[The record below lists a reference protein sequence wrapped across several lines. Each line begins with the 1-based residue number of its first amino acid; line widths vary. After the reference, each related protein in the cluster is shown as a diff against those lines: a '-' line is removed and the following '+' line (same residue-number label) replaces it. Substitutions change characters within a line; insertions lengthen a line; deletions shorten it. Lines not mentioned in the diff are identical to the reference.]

1 MKTVIFDLDGTLA
14 DITKRREM
22 STKENGKIDWDIFF
36 EPNNIWFDLPNEP
49 VITMAQLLSE
59 KHRIVIFSGRSKA
72 TKDETKRWLKK
83 FYVPFDVIKMRPT
96 SNEWKFMPDDE
107 LKQHWL
113 DTLFPDDKKNG
124 ILCVF
129 DDRQKVVDMWRRNGI
144 TCFQVDDG
152 NF

>member
-36 EPNNIWFDLPNEP
+36 GANNIWFDLPNEP

-83 FYVPFDVIKMRPT
+83 FDVPFDVIKMRPT

-113 DTLFPDDKKNG
+113 DTLFPDDKRKD